1 MNFKRRIAYG
11 ETGFQ
16 MGPMLDIIFILLIQ
30 FMVATMF
37 ANSEDWF
44 NVNVPVAANGHES
57 QELISEI
64 VLNLRTDGT
73 LMLYKGFS
81 DDAGGSSAGETLVTP
96 ADWLP
101 SGGGA
106 RPGGLVRLQSKLQF
120 FNQHN
125 PHLKVII
132 RADEQAAHGKVVGVL
147 DVCAGLGI
155 RNVAFATQKPL
166 Q

>member
-30 FMVATMF
+30 LMVATMF

-44 NVNVPVAANGHES
+44 NVNVPVAANGKES
-57 QELISEI
+57 QELFSEI

-73 LMLYKGFS
+73 LLLYKGFS
-81 DDAGGSSAGETLVTP
+81 DEAGGSSAGETLVTP

-101 SGGGA
+101 SGGGP
-106 RPGGLVRLQSKLQF
+106 RPGGLVRLPSKLQF
-120 FNQHN
+120 FNQHT

-155 RNVAFATQKPL
+155 RNVAFATQKPR

>member
-44 NVNVPVAANGHES
+44 NVNVPVAANGKES
-57 QELISEI
+57 QELFSEI

-73 LMLYKGFS
+73 LLLYKGFS
-81 DDAGGSSAGETLVTP
+81 DEAGGSSAGETLVTP
-96 ADWLP
+96 ADWLH

-155 RNVAFATQKPL
+155 RNVAFATQKPR

>member
-1 MNFKRRIAYG
+1 MNFKRRIVNQ
-11 ETGFQ
+11 ESGFQ

-37 ANSEDWF
+37 ANSEEWF
-44 NVNVPVAANGHES
+44 NVNVPTASHSKES
-57 QELISEI
+57 QELTSEI

-73 LMLYKGFS
+73 LLLFKGYS
-81 DDAGGSSAGETLVTP
+81 DETGEANAGETLVLP

-101 SGGGA
+101 GGGGA
-106 RPGGLVRLQSKLQF
+106 RPEGLVRLASKLQS

-132 RADEQAAHGKVVGVL
+132 RADEQAAHGKVVAVL